1 MGIYMAREEPKF
13 TFRMPPEIKE
23 KLKVRAE
30 MNGRSFNSEL
40 LKIVEEALAKPS
52 AFSGYGDDSERL
64 ADQQSEVVKKM
75 VFETLKDIYGRG
87 KK

>member
-1 MGIYMAREEPKF
+1 MARDEPKF

-40 LKIVEEALAKPS
+40 LQIVQDALSEPS
-52 AFSGYGDDSERL
+52 PVSGYRDEVERL
-64 ADQQSEVVKKM
+64 ADQQAEQFKAV
-75 VFETLKDIYGRG
+75 VFETLKKIYG
-87 KK
+87 KDDK

>member
-1 MGIYMAREEPKF
+1 MARDEPKF

-40 LKIVEEALAKPS
+40 LQIVQDALSEPS
-52 AFSGYGDDSERL
+52 PVSGYRDEAERL
-64 ADQQSEVVKKM
+64 ADQQADMVKKL
-75 VFETLKDIYGRG
+75 VFDTLKNLYGKD

>member
-1 MGIYMAREEPKF
+1 MARDEPKF

-40 LKIVEEALAKPS
+40 LQIVQDALSEPS
-52 AFSGYGDDSERL
+52 RVSGYRDEAERL
-64 ADQQSEVVKKM
+64 ADQQAEQFKTV
-75 VFETLKDIYGRG
+75 VFETLKKIYG
-87 KK
+87 KDDK

>member
-1 MGIYMAREEPKF
+1 MARDEPKF

-40 LKIVEEALAKPS
+40 LQIVQDALSEPS
-52 AFSGYGDDSERL
+52 PVSGYRDEVERL
-64 ADQQSEVVKKM
+64 ADQQADMVKKL
-75 VFETLKDIYGRG
+75 VFDTLKNLYGKD

>member
-1 MGIYMAREEPKF
+1 MARDEPKF

-40 LKIVEEALAKPS
+40 LQIVQDALSEPS
-52 AFSGYGDDSERL
+52 PVSGCRDEVERL
-64 ADQQSEVVKKM
+64 ADQQADMVKKL
-75 VFETLKDIYGRG
+75 VFDTLKNLYGKD